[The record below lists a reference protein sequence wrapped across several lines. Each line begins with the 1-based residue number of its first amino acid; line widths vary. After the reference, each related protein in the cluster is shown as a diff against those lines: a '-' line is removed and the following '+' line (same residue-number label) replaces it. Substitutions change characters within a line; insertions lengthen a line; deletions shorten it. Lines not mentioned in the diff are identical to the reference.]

1 MSAPAV
7 PASAGAPPPSGPEP
21 HGSGSSGP
29 SDGAVAGAAARPRR
43 RLTPYWLLLPAGLWL
58 AVFFVAPFFYQA
70 STSVQSGSLEEGF
83 RVTWDFTNYTDALAT
98 YAPHFLRSFL
108 YAASATVLC
117 LLIGYPLAYMI
128 AFRAGRW
135 RGLLLVMVI
144 APFFTSFLI
153 RTLAWKTIL
162 SDAGPVVGV
171 LKSVH
176 ILDVTSQLGLTGD
189 ERLLA
194 TPLAVVC
201 GLTYNFL
208 PFMILPLYSS
218 LERIDL
224 SLHEAARDLYAKPA
238 TVFRKVTFPLSL
250 PGVVA
255 GTLLT
260 FIPASGDYINAQL
273 LGSPNTQMVGNAI
286 QKQFL
291 NVLDYP
297 AAAAMSF
304 ILMAIILIV
313 VSVYMRKAGTEE
325 LV

>member
-1 MSAPAV
+1 MTASTVPAPAG
-7 PASAGAPPPSGPEP
+7 AAPPPNS
-21 HGSGSSGP
+21 
-29 SDGAVAGAAARPRR
+29 RPRR
-43 RLTPYWLLLPAGLWL
+43 PAPPGTARRSAPRAVSTPYWLLLPAGLWL

-83 RVTWDFTNYTDALAT
+83 RVTWDFSNYSDALAT
-98 YAPHFLRSFL
+98 YGPHFLRSFL
-108 YAASATVLC
+108 YAGRSHPALSAHRLPARVHDRLPR
-117 LLIGYPLAYMI
+117 GPLA
-128 AFRAGRW
+128 
-135 RGLLLVMVI
+135 LVLLVMVI

-162 SDAGPVVGV
+162 SDGGPVVGV

-176 ILDVTSQLGLTGD
+176 ILDFTSQLGLTGD

-238 TVFRKVTFPLSL
+238 TIFRKVTFPLSL

-273 LGSPNTQMVGNAI
+273 LGSPNTQMIGNAI

-304 ILMAIILIV
+304 ILMAIILIL